1 MAMIYPVYLL
11 IVGNTLHVCE
21 CKSAT
26 FPWRLPPN
34 TVGVGFAVIYK
45 QGTTLRNIVQKK
57 PSENHTAF
65 YDGRITVNYSRAMT
79 LTGVIPTDTGKYTF
93 FTVPSDADDS
103 DIELYV
109 HDSHVKTFYLLKII
123 FNYYS
128 KYVLIEARQLVGEP
142 HIQQYLFLFTDCP
155 LEEDITAFKVLVQ
168 EVLTGKHLQPYV
180 NESTNQRTVRVQVS
194 TKLEVSVRM
203 PPAKPPV
210 ECSITTSR
218 LNHTAIGGASDITV
232 CSMVYNYSSEEN
244 VHVTVALKYSSVY
257 RGIREFN
264 ISGEHRGEIFTLKLC
279 IQ

>member
-1 MAMIYPVYLL
+1 MIYPVYLL

-45 QGTTLRNIVQKK
+45 HGTMLRNIVQKK

-155 LEEDITAFKVLVQ
+155 LEEDNMILWQCHGRAQVNTYSFDTVFMFMC
-168 EVLTGKHLQPYV
+168 HLILC
-180 NESTNQRTVRVQVS
+180 SCSCVRADDMYRV
-194 TKLEVSVRM
+194 
-203 PPAKPPV
+203 
-210 ECSITTSR
+210 I
-218 LNHTAIGGASDITV
+218 LNII
-232 CSMVYNYSSEEN
+232 
-244 VHVTVALKYSSVY
+244 
-257 RGIREFN
+257 
-264 ISGEHRGEIFTLKLC
+264 
-279 IQ
+279 